1 MDGKG
6 LITKTLNCEDIFLK
20 NLKDK
25 NLNSKRS
32 ENLNTK
38 PKKPENIEKKIKK
51 ILKKIEIKEQYITSL
66 SIQLEQ
72 KNKLNSFDYENN
84 DKIINEIKL
93 AQDDLYSLENEWQN
107 LEEEKLSKGL

>member
-6 LITKTLNCEDIFLK
+6 IITKTLNCEDIFLK
-20 NLKDK
+20 DLKDK

-51 ILKKIEIKEQYITSL
+51 ILKKIEIKEQYISSL

-72 KNKLNSFDYENN
+72 KNKPNSFNYENN
-84 DKIINEIKL
+84 EKIINEIKL